1 VSVAAGTGVDG
12 GALSTGVEWAAV
24 GLRVDSGGGIGYSGT
39 RVNPNLTDGSRAT
52 VITGSNQTRL
62 GTDPS
67 LAQGHPISKMKF
79 SLSKTG

>member
-1 VSVAAGTGVDG
+1 VSVAAGTGVDS
-12 GALSTGVEWAAV
+12 GAVSTEVEWAAV
-24 GLRVDSGGGIGYSGT
+24 GLRVDDGGGIGESGA
-39 RVNPNLTDGSRAT
+39 RVNPNLTDGSGAA

-67 LAQGHPISKMKF
+67 LAQGHPMSKIKF

>member
-12 GALSTGVEWAAV
+12 DAASTGVEWVAA
-24 GLRVDSGGGIGYSGT
+24 GLRVDDGDGIGESGA
-39 RVNPNLTDGSRAT
+39 RVNPNLTDGSGAT
-52 VITGSNQTRL
+52 VITGSNQTKL

-67 LAQGHPISKMKF
+67 PAQGHPMSKTKF